1 MKYWKPL
8 LPFILGWIILLL
20 SNSFSHISLINGL
33 VQLTL
38 FGLVVLYPIWK
49 TKTLSY
55 VDIGWPW
62 GLVCIGLVTI
72 LFSDGF
78 AWRVWLI
85 GGAYIFMGM
94 RMGVGAII
102 LWRRGILQ
110 KELPRYRYQRMRW
123 ERKGKTNTQLAMQV
137 DALSQ
142 GLANASFL
150 AFPAFI
156 IGTNNNQNF
165 SFIEIIGIVLWILA
179 FLFESI
185 ADNQK
190 LAFLKKMKAAN
201 KKDKV
206 CDIGLWRYTRHPNY
220 FGEWMVWNALI
231 IISLPSWMALGSQE
245 SVVIWILL
253 ATGLLFV
260 SYIMYS
266 SLVHLTGAKP
276 SEYYSLQKRP
286 DYKQYT
292 ERVNMF
298 FPGLPKKKK
307 VSTKE

>member
-8 LPFILGWIILLL
+8 YPFILGWVLLIFTQ
-20 SNSFSHISLINGL
+20 SFFQISMINGL
-33 VQLTL
+33 VQLIL

-49 TKTLSY
+49 TQTLSY

-62 GLVCIGLVTI
+62 GLVCIGIVTI
-72 LFSDGF
+72 LMSEGYP
-78 AWRVWLI
+78 WRVWII
-85 GGAYIFMGM
+85 GGAYVFMGM
-94 RMGVGAII
+94 RMGLGAII
-102 LWRRGILQ
+102 LWQKGILQ

-150 AFPAFI
+150 AIPAFI
-156 IGTNNNQNF
+156 IASNSSSSF
-165 SFIEIIGIVLWILA
+165 SGIEIFGMILWLAA

-190 LAFLKKMKAAN
+190 LAFLKKMKLEQQRN
-201 KKDKV
+201 KV
-206 CDIGLWRYTRHPNY
+206 CDVGLWKYTRHPNY
-220 FGEWMVWNALI
+220 FGEWMVWNALVI
-231 IISLPSWMALGSQE
+231 TTIPSWVALRLSE
-245 SVVIWILL
+245 PMIFWILL
-253 ATGLLFV
+253 AMGLLFV
-260 SYIMYS
+260 PYVMYS

-276 SEYYSLQKRP
+276 AEYYSLQKRP
-286 DYKQYT
+286 EYKSYT

-298 FPGLPKKKK
+298 FPGPPKRQ
-307 VSTKE
+307 